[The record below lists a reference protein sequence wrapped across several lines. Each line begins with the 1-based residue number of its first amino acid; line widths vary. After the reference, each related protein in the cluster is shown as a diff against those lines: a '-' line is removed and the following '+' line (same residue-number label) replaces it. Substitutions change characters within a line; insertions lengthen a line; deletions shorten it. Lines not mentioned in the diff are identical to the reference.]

1 MSALLKDLRL
11 TIRNW
16 GRNPLFVMVAILT
29 LALGIG
35 ANTALFTL
43 TNAVLLKSLPVKNPQ
58 DLVVVGARD
67 ADGFT
72 GEFSYPMYRTLRDG
86 NTVFSGVIARAGSN
100 FSVSAGG
107 TAEHVY
113 GEMVTGNY
121 YQVLGVQPYIGRL
134 IEPDDDRAAGGSP
147 VAVLSYGFW
156 QRAFGGD
163 RSLIGK
169 EILLNSHRMTVLGVT
184 PPEFYGAEMG
194 ANPAVRVPM
203 AMAAVFKQPANRLS
217 SWRHRW
223 ITLLAR
229 LAPGVSVNRA
239 RAASDVLCHQALE
252 EELAHE
258 PPAAAQSFRKNLGT
272 WHIDLRAGAQGFGRM
287 QRMLA
292 MPLRLLLGV
301 TGLVLLITCAN
312 LANLLLAR
320 AAQREQE
327 VAVRVALG
335 ASRPRLM
342 RQFLAESALLAVAGG
357 AVGILAAFW
366 MLPALLQFL
375 PADTA
380 IGRDLRPDL
389 TAMVFTLLLSVVTG
403 LVFGLAPAVQAT
415 RAAVAPVLKS
425 HAGAAGGNRRGK
437 LFNLREALIV
447 AQLALSVVLLVG
459 AGLFLSTLR
468 NLRGVDTGFQR
479 DNVLLASIAPPLN
492 NYSVARTRIL
502 AGDVADRVRRLPGVR
517 AASVSEVGLIT
528 GAWDSNSIIV
538 EGYGPAEAEKSG
550 PQFNSIGPD
559 YFRALG
565 IPFVAGRD
573 FAAGDNAAAPKVAI
587 VNETMAR
594 HYFPDGN
601 ALGKRFAFAEP
612 GAKPDIEIVGVVK
625 DSRYVDLREKTPRY
639 VYLPVAQREP
649 FSLTLHVRTA
659 GDPLAMANM
668 VRGLVRS
675 LDPNLPV
682 YDVTT
687 LEAQVDGSLSQERLI
702 ASLTAWFGGLAT
714 VLAAVGIYGILA
726 FAVARRTREIGIRMA
741 LGAEAADVL
750 SLILRQTAAMVAA
763 GLLLGAAAAAAI
775 SRLIASALYGV
786 RPMDPLVI
794 GGACA
799 VLALMALVA
808 SYFPARRAA
817 LTDPL
822 AALRHE

>member
-1 MSALLKDLRL
+1 MSELARDLRL

-16 GRNPLFVMVAILT
+16 GRHPLFVLIAILT

-43 TNAVLLKSLPVKNPQ
+43 TNAVLLKHLPVKNPQ

-67 ADGFT
+67 ADGFS
-72 GEFSYPMYRTLRDG
+72 GEFSYPMYRALRDG
-86 NTVFSGVIARAGSN
+86 NTVFSGVLGRYGSS

-107 TAEHVY
+107 AAEHVY
-113 GEMVTGNY
+113 GELVTGNY
-121 YQVLGVQPYIGRL
+121 YQVLGVQPYLGRL
-134 IEPDDDRAAGGSP
+134 IEPDDDRVPAGSP

-163 RSLIGK
+163 RALVGK
-169 EILLNSHRMTVLGVT
+169 EILLNGHRLTVLGVT
-184 PPEFYGAEMG
+184 PPGFYGTEMG
-194 ANPAVRVPM
+194 ADPAIRVPM
-203 AMAAVFKQPANRLS
+203 AMAAVFTQPANRLA

-223 ITLLAR
+223 ITLMAR
-229 LAPGVSVNRA
+229 LNPGVGANQA

-252 EELAHE
+252 EELAHQ
-258 PPAAAQSFRKNLGT
+258 PPADAQRLRKNMGA
-272 WHIDLRAGAQGFGRM
+272 WHIDFRPGAQGFGRM

-292 MPLRLLLGV
+292 MPLRMLLGV
-301 TGLVLLITCAN
+301 TALVLLITCAN

-320 AAQREQE
+320 AAQRQQE
-327 VAVRVALG
+327 VAVRIALG
-335 ASRPRLM
+335 ASRPRLI
-342 RQFLAESALLAVAGG
+342 RQFLTESALLALAGG
-357 AVGILAAFW
+357 GVGILAAFW

-375 PADTA
+375 PPDTA

-389 TAMVFTLLLSVVTG
+389 TATLFTLLLSVATG
-403 LVFGLAPAVQAT
+403 LVFGLAPALQAT

-425 HAGAAGGNRRGK
+425 HAGAAGGDRRGR

-447 AQLALSVVLLVG
+447 AQIALSVVLLVG

-468 NLRGVDTGFQR
+468 NLREIDTGFQR
-479 DNVLLASIAPPLN
+479 ENILLASIAPALS
-492 NYSVARTRIL
+492 NYSPERTRAL
-502 AGDVADRVRRLPGVR
+502 ASDVLDRIRKLPGVR
-517 AASVSEVGLIT
+517 AAGISEVGLIT
-528 GAWDSNSIIV
+528 GAWDVNSIVV
-538 EGYGPAEAEKSG
+538 EGHAPEEAEAGG
-550 PQFNSIGPD
+550 PQFNTIGPD
-559 YFRALG
+559 YFRALR

-573 FAAGDNAAAPKVAI
+573 FSSGDHAAAPKVAI

-594 HYFPDGN
+594 HYFPHG
-601 ALGKRFAFAEP
+601 AAVGKRFAFAEP
-612 GAKPDIEIVGVVK
+612 GAKPDIEIVGIVK

-649 FSLTLHVRTA
+649 FSLTLHVHTA
-659 GDPLAMANM
+659 GDPLAMANT
-668 VRGLVRS
+668 VRAMVRS

-682 YDVTT
+682 YDITT
-687 LEAQVDGSLSQERLI
+687 LEAQVDGSLSQQRLM

-750 SLILRQTAAMVAA
+750 SLLRQTAAMVLT
-763 GLLLGAAAAAAI
+763 GLLLGVAAAAVLG
-775 SRLIASALYGV
+775 RLIASVLYGV
-786 RPMDPLVI
+786 KPLDPVVLV
-794 GGACA
+794 GACA
-799 VLALMALVA
+799 MLAAMALAA
-808 SYFPARRAA
+808 SYIPARRAA

-822 AALRHE
+822 SALRHE

>member
-1 MSALLKDLRL
+1 MPELLRDLRL
-11 TIRNW
+11 TVRNW
-16 GRNPLFVMVAILT
+16 GRNPLFVLVAILT

-43 TNAVLLKSLPVKNPQ
+43 TNAVLLKHLPVKNPQ

-67 ADGFT
+67 ADGFS
-72 GEFSYPMYRTLRDG
+72 GEFSYPMYRTLRDA
-86 NTVFSGVIARAGSN
+86 NTVFSGVIARYGTN

-134 IEPDDDRAAGGSP
+134 LDPNDDRVPGGHP
-147 VAVLSYGFW
+147 VVVLSYGFW
-156 QRAFGGD
+156 QRAFGAD
-163 RSLIGK
+163 RSPIGK
-169 EILLNSHRMTVLGVT
+169 EILLNGRPMTVLGVT

-203 AMAAVFKQPANRLS
+203 TMAAVFTQPANRLS

-229 LAPGVSVNRA
+229 LKPGVSA
-239 RAASDVLCHQALE
+239 HQGRAASDVLCHQALE

-258 PPAAAQSFRKNLGT
+258 PPAAAQRFRKNLGT
-272 WHIDLRAGAQGFGRM
+272 WHIDFRPGAQGFGRM

-292 MPLRLLLGV
+292 MPLRMLLGV
-301 TGLVLLITCAN
+301 TALVLLITCAN

-320 AAQREQE
+320 AAQRQQE

-335 ASRPRLM
+335 ASRPRLI
-342 RQFLAESALLAVAGG
+342 RQFLTESALLALAGG
-357 AVGILAAFW
+357 GVGILAAFW

-375 PADTA
+375 PPDTA

-389 TAMVFTLLLSVVTG
+389 AAMAFTMLLSVVTG
-403 LVFGLAPAVQAT
+403 LVFGLAPALQAT
-415 RAAVAPVLKS
+415 RAAVAPMLKS
-425 HAGAAGGNRRGK
+425 HAGAAGGDKRGK

-447 AQLALSVVLLVG
+447 AQIALSVVLLVG

-468 NLRGVDTGFQR
+468 NLRGIDTGFQR
-479 DNVLLASIAPPLN
+479 ENILLASIAPSLN
-492 NYSVARTRIL
+492 NYSVERTRIL
-502 AGDVADRVRRLPGVR
+502 AADAVDRVRRLPGVR

-528 GAWDSNSIIV
+528 GAWDTNSIIV
-538 EGYGPAEAEKSG
+538 EGHPPEEAEQSG
-550 PQFNSIGPD
+550 PQFNTIGPD

-565 IPFVAGRD
+565 IRFVAGRD
-573 FAAGDNAAAPKVAI
+573 FAGSDNAAAPKVAI

-612 GAKPDIEIVGVVK
+612 GAKPDIEVVGVVK

-649 FSLTLHVRTA
+649 FSFTLHVRTT
-659 GDPLAMANM
+659 GNPLEMANT

-682 YDVTT
+682 YDITT
-687 LEAQVDGSLSQERLI
+687 LEAQVDGSLSQQRLM

-726 FAVARRTREIGIRMA
+726 FAVTRRTREIGIRMA
-741 LGAEAADVL
+741 LGAEATDVL
-750 SLILRQTAAMVAA
+750 SLILRQTAAMVVT
-763 GLLLGAAAAAAI
+763 GLLLGVAAAAAL
-775 SRLIASALYGV
+775 SRLIASVLYGV
-786 RPMDPLVI
+786 KPLDPLVI
-794 GGACA
+794 GSACA
-799 VLALMALVA
+799 VLALMALMA
-808 SYFPARRAA
+808 SYLPARRAA